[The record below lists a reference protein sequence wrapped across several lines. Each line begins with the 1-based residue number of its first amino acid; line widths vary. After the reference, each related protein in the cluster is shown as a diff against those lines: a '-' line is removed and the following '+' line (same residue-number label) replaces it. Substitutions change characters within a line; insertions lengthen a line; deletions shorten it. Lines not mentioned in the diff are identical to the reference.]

1 MLKNEIN
8 GKTCIDIKP
17 LPYQHFTKMSSGYEF
32 TGRNVVKTYE
42 PSYASPGYVTQ
53 TILGG
58 NYSMK
63 VPRDAVEYMKLFDV
77 QNHIEQRVGS
87 ARPGRIM
94 PERSEW
100 H

>member
-1 MLKNEIN
+1 MIKNEIN
-8 GKTCIDIKP
+8 GKTWFDIKS

-58 NYSMK
+58 NFAMK

-87 ARPGRIM
+87 ARPGRVM
-94 PERSEW
+94 PLASLG